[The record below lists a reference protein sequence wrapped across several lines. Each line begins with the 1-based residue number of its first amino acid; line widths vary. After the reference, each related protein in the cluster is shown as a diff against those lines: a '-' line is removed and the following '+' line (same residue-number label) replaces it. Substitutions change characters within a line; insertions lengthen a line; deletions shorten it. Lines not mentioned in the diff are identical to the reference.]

1 MASGTYSVE
10 VGKKQDNEPFH
21 APFARLRD
29 RVRAGGA
36 GQPGKAGARARSAA
50 RADRDEGAEARRGP
64 AAAPPR
70 PPPERSDDELWAA
83 AVAGVEP
90 LAPGPAVVEPATPA
104 RAPDAFWHPDL
115 DAIRALEALVSG
127 EAPFDLSD
135 SDEFIEGRVPGLDPA
150 IVRRLRRGEFAVQ
163 GHIDLH
169 GMTREEAKHAVDEY
183 LRKARRAGKRC
194 VLLVHGRGIH
204 SKDQVP
210 ILKDALRSWL
220 ATARFGRHVLAFA
233 TARPVD
239 GGGGALYVLLRR
251 AGR

>member
-1 MASGTYSVE
+1 MPRAE
-10 VGKKQDNEPFH
+10 RP
-21 APFARLRD
+21 APA
-29 RVRAGGA
+29 
-36 GQPGKAGARARSAA
+36 P
-50 RADRDEGAEARRGP
+50 P
-64 AAAPPR
+64 PPR
-70 PPPERSDDELWAA
+70 PSPAHAATDDELWSSAITG
-83 AVAGVEP
+83 VARLE
-90 LAPGPAVVEPATPA
+90 PGPGRAEPPPPQP
-104 RAPDAFWHPDL
+104 APDVTWHPDL

-127 EAPFDLSD
+127 DAPFDLAD
-135 SDEFIEGRVPGLDPA
+135 TDEYIEGRVPGLDGG

-169 GMTREEAKHAVDEY
+169 GMTREEAKSAVDAF
-183 LRKARRAGKRC
+183 LKKARGAGKRC

-210 ILKDALRSWL
+210 ILKDALRNWL

-239 GGGGALYVLLRR
+239 GGAGAIYVLLRR